1 LSERFVIWQ
10 AAFFDCEQFSM
21 STSIV
26 DATHMQSLSPA
37 RFAWLIFTPFG
48 CAYVISYALRTVNA
62 AIAPQLTA
70 EFGLN
75 ASQLGLLTAAY
86 FLAFSFT
93 QLPLGG
99 WLDRYRPRRVEA
111 MLMLVCAAGC
121 FVFASATSSAALIVG
136 RALIG
141 IGVAACLMATLRT
154 FGLWLPAKKLPAMN
168 GYMLAVGNAGA
179 ILSTAPVLWLLGFI
193 TWSQMFFA
201 VGVLS
206 VLVAIWLAFAVPDP
220 ERNAKASSVA
230 PSSAPVASWR
240 VVLRSPLFWA
250 IAPITCF
257 TNAMGLAMQGLW
269 AGPWLVDVGGMH
281 PREIG
286 NYLLLI
292 SAGMFVANIALGTWM
307 GRRVAR
313 GESALKFAALACVGA
328 LLALLPWLFSWI
340 GSPALLLTLFGLTHV
355 AGNLVFAAL
364 TPRFPP
370 GVAGRLS
377 TTLNFFMF
385 GLGFALQWGIGVVVN
400 QYPTS
405 TPGRYAAAG
414 YETAFAVVA
423 AIEAAILLWT
433 LFALPRALKGSKP

>member
-1 LSERFVIWQ
+1 MTNATN
-10 AAFFDCEQFSM
+10 AAINAPLFS
-21 STSIV
+21 
-26 DATHMQSLSPA
+26 PW
-37 RFAWLIFTPFG
+37 RFAWLVFTPFG

-111 MLMLVCAAGC
+111 ALMLVCAAGC
-121 FVFASATSSAALIVG
+121 FVFASATSSTALIVG

-141 IGVAACLMATLRT
+141 VGVAACLMATLRT
-154 FGLWLPAKKLPAMN
+154 FGLWLPPKKLPAMN

-201 VGVLS
+201 VGVLA
-206 VLVAIWLAFAVPDP
+206 VLVAMWLAFAVPDP
-220 ERNAKASSVA
+220 QSNETSAQSSPNAQTSSTA
-230 PSSAPVASWR
+230 ESSATGWQ

-269 AGPWLVDVGGMH
+269 AGPWLVDVAGMA
-281 PREIG
+281 PRDIG

-292 SAGMFVANIALGTWM
+292 SAGMFVANITLGTWM
-307 GRRVAR
+307 GRRGAR
-313 GESALKFAALACVGA
+313 GESALKFASIACIGA
-328 LLALLPWLFSWI
+328 LLALLPWLFSWT
-340 GSPALLLTLFGLTHV
+340 GSPALMLTLFGITHV

-364 TPRFPP
+364 TPYFPSS
-370 GVAGRLS
+370 VAGRLS

-385 GLGFALQWGIGVVVN
+385 GLGFALQWGIGVIVN
-400 QYPTS
+400 QYPT
-405 TPGRYAAAG
+405 TTVGRYSALG
-414 YETAFAVVA
+414 YETAFTVVA
-423 AIEAAILLWT
+423 VIEALILVWT
-433 LFALPRALKGSKP
+433 LFALPRALKRANP

>member
-1 LSERFVIWQ
+1 MNAPI
-10 AAFFDCEQFSM
+10 AG
-21 STSIV
+21 
-26 DATHMQSLSPA
+26 ATHTQSFSPW
-37 RFAWLIFTPFG
+37 RFAWLVFTPFG
-48 CAYVISYALRTVNA
+48 CAYLISYGLRTVNA

-75 ASQLGLLTAAY
+75 ASELGLLTAAY

-111 MLMLVCAAGC
+111 LLMLVCAMGC
-121 FVFASATSSAALIVG
+121 FVFASATSSTVLIVG

-154 FGLWLPAKKLPAMN
+154 FGLWLPTKKLPAMN

-193 TWSQMFFA
+193 SWSQMFFA

-206 VLVAIWLAFAVPDP
+206 VMVALWLAFAVPDP
-220 ERNAKASSVA
+220 VRSVESSPIADASTAGS
-230 PSSAPVASWR
+230 VASWR

-250 IAPITCF
+250 ITPITCF
-257 TNAMGLAMQGLW
+257 TNAVGLAMQGLW
-269 AGPWLVDVGGMH
+269 AGPWLVDVAGMA
-281 PREIG
+281 PRDIG

-307 GRRVAR
+307 GKRVAR
-313 GESALKFAALACVGA
+313 GASALRFAAFACIGA
-328 LLALLPWLFSWI
+328 FVALLPWLFSWKS
-340 GSPALLLTLFGLTHV
+340 SPALMLTLFGLAHV

-364 TPRFPP
+364 TPHFPSN
-370 GVAGRLS
+370 VAGRLS

-385 GLGFALQWGIGVVVN
+385 SMGFALQWGIGVIVN
-400 QYPTS
+400 QYPTA
-405 TPGRYAAAG
+405 TVGRYAATG
-414 YETAFAVVA
+414 YETAFTAVA
-423 AIEAAILLWT
+423 AIEAVILVWT
-433 LFALPRALKGSKP
+433 FFALPRAMKRANL

>member
-1 LSERFVIWQ
+1 MTNANN
-10 AAFFDCEQFSM
+10 AA
-21 STSIV
+21 IN
-26 DATHMQSLSPA
+26 APILSPW
-37 RFAWLIFTPFG
+37 RFAWLVFTPFG

-111 MLMLVCAAGC
+111 ALMLVCAAGC

-141 IGVAACLMATLRT
+141 VGVAACLMATLRT
-154 FGLWLPAKKLPAMN
+154 FGLWLPPKKLPAMN

-193 TWSQMFFA
+193 TWSQLFFA
-201 VGVLS
+201 VGVLA

-220 ERNAKASSVA
+220 QRAAVPDPQSNARSFQPPLSAQTSSTTD
-230 PSSAPVASWR
+230 SSASGWR
-240 VVLRSPLFWA
+240 VVLSSPLFWA

-257 TNAMGLAMQGLW
+257 SNAMGLAMQGLW
-269 AGPWLVDVGGMH
+269 AGPWLVDVVGMA
-281 PREIG
+281 PRDIG
-286 NYLLLI
+286 SYLLLI
-292 SAGMFVANIALGTWM
+292 SAGMFVANITLGMWM

-313 GESALKFAALACVGA
+313 GESALKFTSIACIGA
-328 LLALLPWLFSWI
+328 LLALLPWLFSWT
-340 GSPALLLTLFGLTHV
+340 GSPALMLTLFGVTHV

-364 TPRFPP
+364 TPYFPS

-377 TTLNFFMF
+377 TTLNFLMF
-385 GLGFALQWGIGVVVN
+385 GLGFALQWGIGVIVN
-400 QYPTS
+400 QYPT
-405 TPGRYAAAG
+405 TTAGRYSALG
-414 YETAFAVVA
+414 YETAFTVVVA
-423 AIEAAILLWT
+423 IEVVILVWT
-433 LFALPRALKGSKP
+433 LFALPRALKRAHQ